1 LPSLA
6 FALIIAAAML
16 HAGWNLLAK
25 TSKNTAALM
34 WWATIIG
41 MMGYG
46 VWLVSGSGIFLN
58 SGSWLP
64 FLISAICETGY
75 FATLVQGYSQG
86 DLSLVYP
93 ISRGSA
99 PILAALLGAFLLGED
114 LPWLGYVGIGLM
126 VAGIYVTSR
135 PIEPLRNNR
144 GHRSG
149 LRTSAVACALASGI
163 FIAIYSVSDKLAVA
177 ATPPL
182 VYNWWVFAGNT
193 ILWMP
198 FVWRR
203 TRFNVNIRELQD
215 NWRSVIAT
223 SVMTVSAYAA
233 ALAALALT
241 SASYVV
247 AGRGLS
253 VVIGALLG
261 CILLREKFGFV
272 RIIGASL
279 MVVGLAMMAFS

>member
-1 LPSLA
+1 LPLLA
-6 FALIIAAAML
+6 FALIISAAIL

-25 TSKNTAALM
+25 ASKNTAALM

-46 VWLVSGSGIFLN
+46 VWLVSSPGIFLN

-64 FLISAICETGY
+64 FLVSAICEAGY
-75 FATLVQGYSQG
+75 FATLVQGYSKG

-93 ISRGSA
+93 VSRGSA
-99 PILAALLGAFLLGED
+99 PILAALLGAFLLGEG

-135 PIEPLRNNR
+135 PIEPLRKNR

-149 LRTSAVACALASGI
+149 LRASAVVWALASGI

-203 TRFNVNIRELQD
+203 TRFNMNIRELQD
-215 NWRSVIAT
+215 NWRNIIAT
-223 SVMTVSAYAA
+223 SVMSVSAYAT

-261 CILLREKFGFV
+261 YILLREKFGWE

-279 MVVGLAMMAFS
+279 MVAGLAMMAFS